1 MDKLLRGA
9 QRATAAFYLSP
20 ARRTSSR
27 GPCTRPRTL
36 SVDLFGDS
44 SHDPTRLPGPS
55 SYGAG
60 FVGEQAEAELGI
72 VTVRIEQQLSQ
83 FACDKQPGHDGAMA
97 DDPDVLELRVSNAP
111 VGTNGL
117 LIRMS
122 PELIDEVQAKLD
134 EAEIPHGEVLEL
146 SAGAELAIEMV
157 QFVGGPVALGIL
169 AKVLHSVFHRNDG
182 KKIVG
187 ENGEEYVG
195 YSREDV
201 ERLIDKQWE
210 RQQENEE
217 KWKKQIERD
226 KGEDA

>member
-1 MDKLLRGA
+1 
-9 QRATAAFYLSP
+9 
-20 ARRTSSR
+20 
-27 GPCTRPRTL
+27 
-36 SVDLFGDS
+36 
-44 SHDPTRLPGPS
+44 
-55 SYGAG
+55 
-60 FVGEQAEAELGI
+60 
-72 VTVRIEQQLSQ
+72 
-83 FACDKQPGHDGAMA
+83 MA
-97 DDPDVLELRVSNAP
+97 DDPDVLELRVTNAP

-182 KKIVG
+182 KKVVN

-201 ERLIDKQWE
+201 EKLIDKQWE

-226 KGEDA
+226 KSEDA